1 MYTAVKMRLS
11 YNQHKNVV
19 KLFVKRRVDMGSRC
33 ANKYAARKMCQVESI
48 QNYDSNFHN
57 KKWPLYQNIV
67 EDSNADLTVEN

>member
-1 MYTAVKMRLS
+1 
-11 YNQHKNVV
+11 
-19 KLFVKRRVDMGSRC
+19 MGSRC

-57 KKWPLYQNIV
+57 KKWPLYQSIV